1 MPDNDISMAM
11 AEPYIPEVLPVLP
24 LKDTV
29 IYPHIIVPLLITREE
44 FVKLIDDA
52 LTADRL
58 VAAVASKEEI
68 ETPEPEQIHGIG
80 TAAAIIR
87 MLKLPDGSMQLFVQG
102 VQRIRIVEYIERQP
116 YLKAR
121 VEKVQEVMEETVE
134 LEGIARNVLT
144 QFKKMVSLAPYLP
157 SEIFIAAM
165 NISEPNNLADF
176 IASNINIDVAEK
188 QELLEALDV
197 RERLE
202 KLTLFLNKEIE
213 ILEIGSKIQSEVQ
226 TEMSK
231 SQREYFLREQLKAI
245 QKELGEVDERTLEIN
260 EFREKMD
267 QSGMPEAA
275 RKEAERELDR
285 LAKMPVAAA
294 EYTVARTYLEWLTSL
309 PWNVSTEDDLDIK
322 RARRFLDEDHYDLDK
337 VKDRIVEYLAV
348 RKLKED
354 MKGPILCFVGPP
366 GVGKTSLG
374 QSIARALG
382 RKFVRIS
389 LGGMHDEAEIRG
401 HRRTYIGALPG
412 RIIRGIQR
420 AGSNNPVFMLDEVD
434 KIGADFRGDPASA
447 LLEVLDPEQNHS
459 FSDHYLDVDFDL
471 SKVMFITTANTPI
484 PIHPALLDRMEV
496 LELPGYTEVE
506 KLHIAKDHLLPRQFE
521 FHGLKKSQISIT
533 DEALRAII
541 RDYTREAGVRNL
553 EREIAAVCRKVATGI
568 ASGKRK
574 SRKVS
579 EKDLHEL
586 LGPSRYRF
594 EVLEEEDEVGVATG
608 LAWTEAGGDVLFVEC
623 QVMPGEGNLIL
634 TGKLGDVM
642 QESAKAA
649 LTYCRSAAGRYGV
662 EADFFKH
669 NDMHVHVPA
678 GAIPKDGPSA
688 GVTMATA
695 LMSAIT
701 KRKVHKEVGMTGE
714 ITLRGK
720 VLPIGGLKEKV
731 LAAHRAGVRKVI
743 IPEENRKYLEEI
755 PGFIRKELKFIPV
768 EHVEEVL
775 KVALHKDGEAPR
787 TQKRKTPTA
796 VARKRTAVKA
806 STPAV
811 RETPGGATVKK
822 RPVARKVTAKAPASA
837 KKKPAGKKAAAK
849 KTSVKKHA
857 AKKPLAKKPAAKKA
871 TTSRTT
877 ARKPAAKK

>member
-1 MPDNDISMAM
+1 LPDNDFPMGM
-11 AEPYIPEVLPVLP
+11 TEPYIPEVLPVLP
-24 LKDTV
+24 VKDTV

-44 FVKLIDDA
+44 YVKLIDDA

-58 VAAVASKEEI
+58 VAAMASKEEV
-68 ETPEPEQIHGIG
+68 ETPEPSQIYDIG

-87 MLKLPDGSMQLFVQG
+87 MLKLPDGSMQLFMQG
-102 VQRIRIVEYIERQP
+102 VQRIRIVEYVESQP
-116 YLKAR
+116 YLKAK
-121 VEKVQEVMEETVE
+121 VEKAQEIIEESVE

-144 QFKKMVSLAPYLP
+144 QFKKMISLAPYLP
-157 SEIFIAAM
+157 NEIFIAAM
-165 NISEPNNLADF
+165 NIAEPNNLADF
-176 IASNINIDVAEK
+176 IASNINIDLEEK

-197 RERLE
+197 KDRLE
-202 KLTLFLNKEIE
+202 KLTVFLNKEIE

-260 EFREKMD
+260 EFREKIE
-267 QSGMPEAA
+267 QSGMPEGA
-275 RKEAERELDR
+275 RKEAEREMDR

-309 PWNVSTEDDLDIK
+309 PWNLSTEDNLDIK
-322 RARRFLDEDHYDLDK
+322 RARKVLDEDHYDLDK

-354 MKGPILCFVGPP
+354 MKGPIFCFVGPP

-412 RIIRGIQR
+412 RIVRGIQR

-506 KLHIAKDHLLPRQFE
+506 KVHIALDHLLPRQFE
-521 FHGLKKSQISIT
+521 FHGLKKSQIAIS
-533 DEALRAII
+533 EGALSAII
-541 RDYTREAGVRNL
+541 RSYTREAGVRNL
-553 EREIAAVCRKVATGI
+553 EREIATVCRKVAKDI
-568 ASGKRK
+568 ASGKRR
-574 SRKVS
+574 SRKIT

-586 LGPSRYRF
+586 LGPSRFRF
-594 EVLEEEDEVGVATG
+594 EVLEEADEVGVATG
-608 LAWTEAGGDVLFVEC
+608 LAWTEAGGDVLFVES
-623 QVMPGEGNLIL
+623 QVMPGDGDLIL

-649 LTYCRSAAGRYGV
+649 LTYCRSVADRYGV
-662 EADFFKH
+662 ESGFFKN

-688 GVTMATA
+688 GVTIATA
-695 LMSAIT
+695 LMSSIT
-701 KRKVHKEVGMTGE
+701 QRKVRKEVGMTGE

-731 LAAHRAGVRKVI
+731 LAAHRAGVKKVI
-743 IPEENRKYLEEI
+743 IPEENQKYLEEI
-755 PGFIRKELKFIPV
+755 PAFIRRDLKFVPV
-768 EHVEEVL
+768 KHIEEVF
-775 KVALHKDGEAPR
+775 KIALHPDGKASG
-787 TQKRKTPTA
+787 TKAAKTAAA
-796 VARKRTAVKA
+796 VAEKRPAVKKA
-806 STPAV
+806 S
-811 RETPGGATVKK
+811 
-822 RPVARKVTAKAPASA
+822 
-837 KKKPAGKKAAAK
+837 
-849 KTSVKKHA
+849 KTS
-857 AKKPLAKKPAAKKA
+857 KPAAKKA
-871 TTSRTT
+871 P
-877 ARKPAAKK
+877 KPAAKKASKTSKPATKKASKTSKPAAKKAPKPAAKKASKTSKPAAKKAVARKGRAAKKA